1 MRTALSSINVDTK
14 PLYAL
19 VSLDVK
25 ERYIDTQYKVQNEPE
40 DIADKCSLWVTEQ
53 IDTQIWSGK

>member
-1 MRTALSSINVDTK
+1 MRTALSSINLDTK

-25 ERYIDTQYKVQNEPE
+25 DRYIDTQYKVQSEPE
-40 DIADKCSLWVTEQ
+40 DIADKCSL
-53 IDTQIWSGK
+53 